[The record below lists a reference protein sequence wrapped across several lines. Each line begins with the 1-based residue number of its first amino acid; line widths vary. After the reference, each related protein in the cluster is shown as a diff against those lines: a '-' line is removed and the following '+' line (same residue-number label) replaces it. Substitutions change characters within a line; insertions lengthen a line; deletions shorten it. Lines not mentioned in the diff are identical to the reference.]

1 MGDRKTDAAE
11 SLEDRVTLDM
21 DKMEK
26 DMFKFDKPLDG
37 AVSSSVSA
45 AIINAQ
51 TLQHQV
57 TQNAVLVNTL
67 AQFMGLASLGRFL
80 LDLQGIDVQT
90 FIEGA
95 LTKTAGSAIAA
106 EEVNKAKPA
115 EK

>member
-1 MGDRKTDAAE
+1 MGDKKTDAAE
-11 SLEDRVTLDM
+11 SLGDRGALDM
-21 DKMEK
+21 DKLEK

-51 TLQHQV
+51 TLQH
-57 TQNAVLVNTL
+57 TLTSNMVLVNNL
-67 AQFMGLASLGRFL
+67 ANFMGLASLGRFL

-95 LTKTAGSAIAA
+95 LTKTAGGDIAA
-106 EEVNKAKPA
+106 EEVKKAKPA
-115 EK
+115 AK